1 MIALIDQQ
9 FKLAKSDSQT
19 GKSMNINKNDS
30 QEATNIPNLV
40 NTYKSLK

>member
-19 GKSMNINKNDS
+19 GKNMNINKNYS
-30 QEATNIPNLV
+30 QQATNVPNLV